1 MSTIP
6 REKQTAFQRWEM
18 TSFGDERPSV
28 VAQREAEQR
37 AQAAEQARLDAERRV
52 HEQIETQQEQAEVG
66 PPVPAPIHYP
76 TVEELEAI
84 REEARQSGYE
94 EGLAAGRA
102 EGHADGHAAALAAGQ
117 QASEEALVH
126 VRALA
131 DSFGEALREADQ
143 LIAGDVMELALQLAK
158 GMLKNALPVKP
169 ELIVPIVREAIEY
182 LPVLQQPALLVLHP
196 DDAAVVRGGI
206 GDELEKGG
214 WRVVEDPSIG
224 RGGCKVDTASNQI
237 DATAAAR
244 WERLTHA
251 LGKDVN
257 WLD

>member
-28 VAQREAEQR
+28 VAEREAEQR
-37 AQAAEQARLDAERRV
+37 AHAAEQARHDAEQRV
-52 HEQIETQQEQAEVG
+52 YEQIEAQQELADIG
-66 PPVPAPIHYP
+66 PPVPPPIVYP

-84 REEARQSGYE
+84 REEARTSGYE
-94 EGLAAGRA
+94 EGHEA
-102 EGHADGHAAALAAGQ
+102 GHADGHK
-117 QASEEALVH
+117 EALDAGKKVTDEALEH

-131 DSFGEALREADQ
+131 DSFSTALREADQ
-143 LIAGDVMELALQLAK
+143 LIANDVLELALQLAK
-158 GMLKNALPVKP
+158 GMLKSALPAKP
-169 ELIVPIVREAIEY
+169 ELIIPIVREAIEY

-196 DDAAVVRGGI
+196 DDAEVVKAGI
-206 GDELEKGG
+206 GEELTKGG
-214 WRVVEDPSIG
+214 WRVVIDASIG

-251 LGKDVN
+251 LGKDIG